1 MSGGNMSKANTQL
14 QADRETR
21 ESDVTIQTQNLKKY
35 FYPSGGMLK
44 TVLPWVD
51 GNETYIPAV
60 DDVSIQIEPG
70 KVYGLVGESG
80 SGKSTFGETILR
92 LQEPT
97 SGDIIYRGEKVN
109 DYSKSELRHFRK
121 NAQMIFQ
128 DPYECLNPRHTIFQT
143 IVDPLKNFYDMERAE
158 LEERALDMLYDVGLR
173 PPGEFLE
180 AYPEQLSGGER
191 QRVNIARALI
201 VEPDFIVAD
210 EPVSMLDLSTQSA
223 LLKLLDRLQQ
233 KFGFAMLF
241 ISHNLAIVQIVSDQI
256 GVMYKGRIVEEGDA
270 ADVFQDPQH
279 PYARLLVD
287 SVPDPEADR
296 ERLALDNA
304 GIDVDPA
311 TIEGCRFN
319 PLCPDRHDRCTN
331 AVPALVE
338 GKDNPGQTVA
348 CFLHHDVAEE

>member
-1 MSGGNMSKANTQL
+1 MSKVNTGRL
-14 QADRETR
+14 SDAPSRETG
-21 ESDVTIQTQNLKKY
+21 VTIETKNLKKY
-35 FYPSGGMLK
+35 FYPGSGSLRSI
-44 TVLPWVD
+44 LPWVE
-51 GNETYIPAV
+51 GNEQYIPAV
-60 DDVSIQIEPG
+60 DDVSVQIEPG

-80 SGKSTFGETILR
+80 SGKSTFGETLLR

-97 SGDIIYRGEKVN
+97 SGDIMYRGERVN
-109 DYSKSELRHFRK
+109 DYSKSQLRNFRK
-121 NAQMIFQ
+121 NAQLIFQ
-128 DPYECLNPRHTIFQT
+128 DPYECLNPRHTVFQT
-143 IVDPLKNFYDMERAE
+143 IVDPLKNFYELEPVE
-158 LEERALDMLYDVGLR
+158 LEERAMEMLHDVGLR
-173 PPGEFLE
+173 PAEEFLH

-241 ISHNLAIVQIVSDQI
+241 ISHNLAIVQIVSDHI

-270 ADVFQDPQH
+270 EDVFRNPQH

-287 SVPDPEADR
+287 SVPDPEKDR
-296 ERLALDNA
+296 DRLALDNA
-304 GIDVDPA
+304 GINVDPA
-311 TIEGCRFN
+311 TVEGCRFH
-319 PLCPDRHDRCTN
+319 PLCPDRHDRCTVD
-331 AVPALVE
+331 VPAFAE
-338 GKDNPGQTVA
+338 GEETGRKVA